1 MRRKAHWRIISLS
14 LVGACLLVVAS
25 LNFAGAQP
33 KINGNRAASAPKAH
47 TPTRRTGKLAGIV
60 DLAKTPKLTPGA
72 QTPATIAPIGGGDP
86 LTPEQRRRTSTV

>member
-47 TPTRRTGKLAGIV
+47 TPTRRTG
-60 DLAKTPKLTPGA
+60 
-72 QTPATIAPIGGGDP
+72 
-86 LTPEQRRRTSTV
+86 